1 MKEFQKAMK
10 HPKKIKMTAREKRA
24 KRVRKKIYGTAE
36 SPRLTVYRSLKN
48 VYVQLIDDTTGVS
61 LVGIS
66 STGKEIR
73 EQKIDGGKTGIAR
86 ITGKMVAEKAKEKGI
101 TKAVFDRNGYI
112 YHGRVTAVA
121 EGARE
126 GGLQF

>member
-1 MKEFQKAMK
+1 MK
-10 HPKKIKMTAREKRA
+10 HPKKIKMNAREKRA
-24 KRVRKKIYGTAE
+24 KRVRKKVYGSAE

-86 ITGKMVAEKAKEKGI
+86 LTGKMVAEKAREKGI

-112 YHGRVTAVA
+112 YHGRVKAVA

-126 GGLQF
+126 GGLKF